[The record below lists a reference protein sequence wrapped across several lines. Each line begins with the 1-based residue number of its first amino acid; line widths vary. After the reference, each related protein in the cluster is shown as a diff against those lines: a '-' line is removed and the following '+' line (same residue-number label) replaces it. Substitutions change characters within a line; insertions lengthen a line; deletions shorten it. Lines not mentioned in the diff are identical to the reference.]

1 MAMKGFGYE
10 GAQYF
15 TWTAPEGDNPD
26 VGMWGSTAPGAFRLK
41 QPSTGNYILWDGKN
55 IVMSKTDD
63 KNKSFPVTDKGH
75 FTIRAEFEKGVCTMV
90 KISGDGKS
98 LTFANGKVTVNGQ
111 EMQSTI
117 TLNGQKLNIK
127 SGNSYVYEG
136 VLDMKKGQTISAP
149 FSLAS
154 FKGSTDLFD
163 GVGNDTWTLK
173 TASDK
178 YYTRLDLF
186 NGEFYSC
193 PTSAYPQFIY
203 MDGWSLAPREDA
215 TDIVW
220 NAEKVIPLARTAKG
234 TYEGTFYN
242 FGWGGDVAFYVTYPR
257 SGKSLRLPSAAF
269 NTTYANTGNGPGSFN
284 IPKEAGYYKVV
295 IDLKDGIEITPK
307 DEVVRKGTTPFTL
320 EYVVK

>member
-1 MAMKGFGYE
+1 M
-10 GAQYF
+10 
-15 TWTAPEGDNPD
+15 
-26 VGMWGSTAPGAFRLK
+26 K

-75 FTIRAEFEKGVCTMV
+75 FTIRAEFEKGVCTTV

-111 EMQSTI
+111 EMQAAI
-117 TLNGQKLNIK
+117 TVNGQKLNIK
-127 SGNSYVYEG
+127 PGNNYVYEG
-136 VLDMKKGQTISAP
+136 MLNMKKGQTISAP
-149 FSLAS
+149 FSLAP

-163 GVGNDTWTLK
+163 GVGNDKWTLR
-173 TASDK
+173 TANDK

-186 NGEFYSC
+186 NGEFYAC

-220 NAEKVIPLARTAKG
+220 NAEKVIPLARTDKG

-242 FGWGGDVAFYVTYPR
+242 FGWGGDVAF
-257 SGKSLRLPSAAF
+257 
-269 NTTYANTGNGPGSFN
+269 
-284 IPKEAGYYKVV
+284 
-295 IDLKDGIEITPK
+295 
-307 DEVVRKGTTPFTL
+307 
-320 EYVVK
+320 